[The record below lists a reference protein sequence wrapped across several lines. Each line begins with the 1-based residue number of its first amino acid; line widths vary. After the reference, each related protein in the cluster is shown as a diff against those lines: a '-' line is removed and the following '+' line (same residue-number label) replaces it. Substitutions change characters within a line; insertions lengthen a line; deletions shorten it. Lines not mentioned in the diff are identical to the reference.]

1 MSFAPFYCHA
11 EDLLEKVKSGWSKVA
26 DSASTIRQF
35 DYKVV
40 RTRPGSNVS
49 GTEINRVKI
58 QDGKIFFSTA
68 YDAVAAE
75 PMGEISMLRIFNSR
89 YTAIA
94 SAPEFISLF
103 DDKSQW
109 KMSQLEKS
117 DDGDS
122 VLRKSDNFLSSGGVQ
137 FSSSLGLA
145 FFDFEADYIQVEK
158 WPENVND
165 DSVFEIRYT
174 VDPNKVDDKRFNC
187 KWLKNGTLELDPLQ
201 NYLPIRSTMHDIHG
215 NVIVERFSYQSNNG
229 ALYIEGIDSKFFSS
243 LQDMQANKDP
253 IHSILKMERLS
264 NEPVPDRIFDLLTY
278 GLVEP
283 VEPASSLF
291 RPWNFIVLGVLAVG
305 IGIFMQKR
313 GASK

>member
-11 EDLLEKVKSGWSKVA
+11 EDLLVKVKSGWSKVA

-122 VLRKSDNFLSSGGVQ
+122 VLRKSANFLSSGG
-137 FSSSLGLA
+137 SSSA
-145 FFDFEADYIQVEK
+145 
-158 WPENVND
+158 
-165 DSVFEIRYT
+165 
-174 VDPNKVDDKRFNC
+174 
-187 KWLKNGTLELDPLQ
+187 
-201 NYLPIRSTMHDIHG
+201 
-215 NVIVERFSYQSNNG
+215 
-229 ALYIEGIDSKFFSS
+229 
-243 LQDMQANKDP
+243 
-253 IHSILKMERLS
+253 
-264 NEPVPDRIFDLLTY
+264 
-278 GLVEP
+278 
-283 VEPASSLF
+283 
-291 RPWNFIVLGVLAVG
+291 VLWG
-305 IGIFMQKR
+305 
-313 GASK
+313 